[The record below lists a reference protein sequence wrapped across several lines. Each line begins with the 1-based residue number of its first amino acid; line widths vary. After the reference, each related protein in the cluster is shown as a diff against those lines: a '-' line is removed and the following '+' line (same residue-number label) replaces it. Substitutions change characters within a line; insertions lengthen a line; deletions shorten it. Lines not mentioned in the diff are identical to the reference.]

1 MRKILVDIDELKKH
15 FKDMV
20 EHNIGGCSIFGN
32 RRIMCNYTDCF
43 MCRLCQKIRKENK
56 CQR

>member
-15 FKDMV
+15 FEDMV
-20 EHNIGGCSIFGN
+20 EHDIGGCSIFGD

-56 CQR
+56 

>member
-15 FKDMV
+15 FEDMV
-20 EHNIGGCSIFGN
+20 EHKEGCSIFGN
-32 RRIMCNYTDCF
+32 RRIMCNYNDCF

-56 CQR
+56 